1 MAAHGDDISSLLARV
16 QQAGASNIHAD
27 PSVKGELLQ
36 TLDVLKR
43 EIEGPAAYLS
53 RVRQAVRGY
62 QSDQLMC

>member
-1 MAAHGDDISSLLARV
+1 MAAQRANITKLMARL
-16 QQAGASNIHAD
+16 QQAGTSNFQDD
-27 PSVKGELLQ
+27 PPTEGDFLH

-62 QSDQLMC
+62 KRIV

>member
-1 MAAHGDDISSLLARV
+1 MAAQRADITRLLAQV
-16 QQAGASNIHAD
+16 QQAGASNFQDD
-27 PSVKGELLQ
+27 PSAKAELLR

-62 QSDQLMC
+62 KSEQLMY